1 MHKQKQVT
9 FTKELIEQIAADG
22 MCCPQ
27 LDPRK
32 DFEPELTY
40 AQRLAKYINYVT
52 SEDRTD
58 AEDPSI
64 IIIY

>member
-1 MHKQKQVT
+1 MKT
-9 FTKELIEQIAADG
+9 ITKEMIAAIAADG

-40 AQRLAKYINYVT
+40 AQRLTAYIKFVT
-52 SEDRTD
+52 SEDRAE
-58 AEDPSI
+58 AEDPNI